1 MKEGNKSKEFEPTVS
16 DVLEA
21 VQTGFA
27 RLEAGFDRHEGILT
41 ELQTG
46 LARHEGILTELQTG
60 LARHEKILH
69 TLVAG
74 QDNLMERVN
83 IIDQRLSKTQNRI
96 EDVVDEN
103 HDSIFDHERR
113 ITILEKTVA

>member
-1 MKEGNKSKEFEPTVS
+1 
-16 DVLEA
+16 
-21 VQTGFA
+21 
-27 RLEAGFDRHEGILT
+27 
-41 ELQTG
+41 
-46 LARHEGILTELQTG
+46 
-60 LARHEKILH
+60 
-69 TLVAG
+69 
-74 QDNLMERVN
+74 MERVN